1 MNGWIKVGLWVLV
14 GAVLVVVVF
23 VAEQKF
29 LVISKLVNTAPIVLK
44 KEEEKGQVLIGKV
57 IKYDISSLT
66 VATDGG
72 NEMYFSGLDRVSVW
86 KIKDGK
92 PQGSDWSKVAVGQ
105 KVSLSMDKQGQN
117 LVSIII
123 L

>member
-1 MNGWIKVGLWVLV
+1 MGLWVLV

-92 PQGSDWSKVAVGQ
+92 PQGSDWSKVAAGQ